1 MSKTINI
8 RRLLIANRG
17 EIACRII
24 DTAQKMGLHTIA
36 VYSEA
41 DRKARHVRLADEAI
55 FIGAADA
62 ASSYLNQDT
71 LLQAMRDS
79 RADALHPGY
88 GFLSENPDFADA
100 VRMAGFIFVGPPTK
114 AIRAMGLKDEAKR
127 LMADAGVP
135 VVPGYDGADQDPNTL
150 AKNAKEIGYPVLIK
164 ARAGGGGKGMRK
176 VDSPDAFAA
185 LLDSAVR
192 EAVSAFGDGHVIIE
206 KYITAPRHIEVQL
219 LSDRHGTHLHL
230 FERDCSVQRRHQ
242 KVIEEAPAP
251 HMPDEV
257 RTAMT
262 RAAVNAAKAIDY
274 EGAGTVEFIADGSGT
289 LTPAGFWFMEMNT
302 RLQVEHPVTERV
314 TGLDL
319 VALQLR
325 VAAGEPLLLK
335 QSDIQLNGHAVE
347 ARIYAEDPEND
358 FLPSPGQINELM
370 FPESEGLRTDTGVDS
385 GDEVSGYYDPM
396 IAKMIATGTDRQ
408 EALQQLARGLG
419 QTCLIGLSSNLSFLS
434 RLCQHDAI
442 KDGQMTTS
450 FVDQN
455 LEYLTDQSLPPDA
468 VLAAAGMSKL
478 QADTALPGWRHWGAG
493 NLPVLLEAKAGLIR
507 LDLQI
512 RSADDITLNIDGRSV
527 SYVVLRCAGH
537 KLTSWQLDGPNGQ
550 VTVYTFTKGQT
561 IWASDGAGTWVFHLA
576 NTIKQDTEEQSDG
589 IIRAQMNA
597 IVSQI
602 TAQDGDKVTAGD
614 RLIVLEAMKM
624 EQSVLAPADGQIEKI
639 AVNEG
644 ESVSA
649 GQILCRFVQQN
660 EDLA

>member
-1 MSKTINI
+1 MSKTVNI

-41 DRKARHVRLADEAI
+41 DRRARHVRLADEAI

-71 LLQAMRDS
+71 LLRAMRDS

-100 VRMAGFIFVGPPTK
+100 IRKAGFIFVGPPAK
-114 AIRAMGLKDEAKR
+114 AIRAMGLKDKAKR

-150 AKNAKEIGYPVLIK
+150 AENAKEIGYPVLIK

-206 KYITAPRHIEVQL
+206 KYISSPRHIEVQL

-262 RAAVNAAKAIDY
+262 RAAVTAAKAIDY

-289 LTPAGFWFMEMNT
+289 LTPDGFWFMEMNT
-302 RLQVEHPVTERV
+302 RLQVEHAVTERV

-347 ARIYAEDPEND
+347 ARIYAEDPAND
-358 FLPSPGQINELM
+358 FLPSPGQIDELM

-396 IAKMIATGTDRQ
+396 VAKMIATGTDRQ
-408 EALQQLARGLG
+408 EALQQLAGGLG
-419 QTCLIGLSSNLSFLS
+419 RTCLIGMTSNLSFLS

-468 VLAAAGMSKL
+468 VLAATGMSQL

-512 RSADDITLNIDGRSV
+512 QSADDITLKIEGRSV
-527 SYVVLRCAGH
+527 SYAVLRCTVH

-561 IWASDGAGTWVFHLA
+561 IWASDGADTWVFHLA
-576 NTIKQDTEEQSDG
+576 HRIKQDTEEQSDG
-589 IIRAQMNA
+589 IIRAQMSA
-597 IVSQI
+597 TVSQI
-602 TAQDGDKVTAGD
+602 NAQDGDKVTAGD

-624 EQSVLAPADGQIEKI
+624 EQPVLAPADGQIEKI
-639 AVNEG
+639 AVNKG
-644 ESVSA
+644 ESVST

>member
-1 MSKTINI
+1 MNKTMNI

-150 AKNAKEIGYPVLIK
+150 AENAKEIGYPVLIK

-274 EGAGTVEFIADGSGT
+274 EGAGTVEFIADGTGT
-289 LTPAGFWFMEMNT
+289 LTPEGFWFMEMNT

-347 ARIYAEDPEND
+347 ARIYAEDPAHN
-358 FLPSPGQINELM
+358 FLPSPGQIDELI

-419 QTCLIGLSSNLSFLS
+419 QTCLIGLTSNLSFLS
-434 RLCQHDAI
+434 RLCQHEAI

-550 VTVYTFTKGQT
+550 VTVYTFTKGQA
-561 IWASDGAGTWVFHLA
+561 IWASDGADTWVFHLA

-597 IVSQI
+597 TVSQI
-602 TAQDGDKVTAGD
+602 TAQDGDKVNAGD

>member
-150 AKNAKEIGYPVLIK
+150 AENAKEIGYPVLIK

-335 QSDIQLNGHAVE
+335 QSDIQMNGHAVE

-419 QTCLIGLSSNLSFLS
+419 QTCLIGLTSNLSFLS
-434 RLCQHDAI
+434 RLCQHEAI

-455 LEYLTDQSLPPDA
+455 LDYLTDQSLPPDA

-493 NLPVLLEAKAGLIR
+493 NLPVLLEAKAGLFR

-550 VTVYTFTKGQT
+550 VTVYTFTKGQA
-561 IWASDGAGTWVFHLA
+561 IWASDGADTWVFHLA

-597 IVSQI
+597 TVSQI
-602 TAQDGDKVTAGD
+602 TAQDGDKVNAGD

>member
-150 AKNAKEIGYPVLIK
+150 AENAKEIGYPVLIK

-358 FLPSPGQINELM
+358 FLPSPGQIDELM

-419 QTCLIGLSSNLSFLS
+419 QTCLIGLTSNLSFLS
-434 RLCQHDAI
+434 RLCQHEAI

-550 VTVYTFTKGQT
+550 VTVYTFTKGQA
-561 IWASDGAGTWVFHLA
+561 IWASDGADTWVFHLA

-597 IVSQI
+597 TVSQI

>member
-150 AKNAKEIGYPVLIK
+150 AKNAKKIGYPVLIK

-335 QSDIQLNGHAVE
+335 QSDIQMNGHAVE

-419 QTCLIGLSSNLSFLS
+419 QTCLIGLTSNLSFLS
-434 RLCQHDAI
+434 RLCQHEAI

-527 SYVVLRCAGH
+527 SYTVLRCAGH

-550 VTVYTFTKGQT
+550 VTVYTFTKGQA
-561 IWASDGAGTWVFHLA
+561 IWASDGADTWVFHLA

>member
-24 DTAQKMGLHTIA
+24 DTAQKMGLQTIA

-150 AKNAKEIGYPVLIK
+150 AENAKEIGYPVLIK

-289 LTPAGFWFMEMNT
+289 LTPTGFWFMEMNT

-358 FLPSPGQINELM
+358 FLPSPGQIDELM

-419 QTCLIGLSSNLSFLS
+419 QTCLIGLTSNLSFLS
-434 RLCQHDAI
+434 RLCQHEAI

-527 SYVVLRCAGH
+527 SYTVLRCAGH

-550 VTVYTFTKGQT
+550 VTVYTFTKGQA
-561 IWASDGAGTWVFHLA
+561 IWASDGADTWVFHLA

-597 IVSQI
+597 TVSQI

>member
-100 VRMAGFIFVGPPTK
+100 VRKAGFIFVGPPAK

-150 AKNAKEIGYPVLIK
+150 AENAKEIGYPVLIK

-347 ARIYAEDPEND
+347 ARIYAEDPAND
-358 FLPSPGQINELM
+358 FLPSPGQIDELM

-419 QTCLIGLSSNLSFLS
+419 QTCLIGLTSNLSFLS

-468 VLAAAGMSKL
+468 VLAAAGMSQL

-512 RSADDITLNIDGRSV
+512 QSADDITLKIDGRSL
-527 SYVVLRCAGH
+527 SYAVLRCTVH

-561 IWASDGAGTWVFHLA
+561 IWASDGADTWVFHLA
-576 NTIKQDTEEQSDG
+576 HTIKQDTEEQSDG
-589 IIRAQMNA
+589 IIRAQMSA
-597 IVSQI
+597 TVSQI
-602 TAQDGDKVTAGD
+602 IAQDGDKVTAGD

-624 EQSVLAPADGQIEKI
+624 EQPVLAPADGQIEKI

>member
-100 VRMAGFIFVGPPTK
+100 VRKAGFIFVGPPAK

-150 AKNAKEIGYPVLIK
+150 AENAKEIGYPVLIK

-358 FLPSPGQINELM
+358 FLPSPGQIDELM

-419 QTCLIGLSSNLSFLS
+419 QTCLIGLTSNLSFLS

-527 SYVVLRCAGH
+527 SYVVLRCAVH

-561 IWASDGAGTWVFHLA
+561 IWASDGADTWVFHLA
-576 NTIKQDTEEQSDG
+576 HTIKQDTEEQSDG
-589 IIRAQMNA
+589 IIRAQMSA
-597 IVSQI
+597 TVSQI